1 VVDKQLLPVL
11 PLPPEEYNREY
22 MESFVRTIELYF
34 LQTEEP
40 GNMRASTMAAT
51 KLPSTGGELRVGD
64 IFEDGG
70 ALKIVRSGDVFSGT
84 TVGTTAVGTVTISIS

>member
-1 VVDKQLLPVL
+1 MVDKQLLPVL
-11 PLPPEEYNREY
+11 PLPPEEYNR
-22 MESFVRTIELYF
+22 
-34 LQTEEP
+34 

-51 KLPSTGGELRVGD
+51 KLPLTGGELRVGD

-70 ALKIVRSGDVFSGT
+70 VLKIVRSGDVYSGT

>member
-22 MESFVRTIELYF
+22 MESLVRTIELYF

-51 KLPSTGGELRVGD
+51 KLPSTVGSCGSG
-64 IFEDGG
+64 IF
-70 ALKIVRSGDVFSGT
+70 LKMAGY
-84 TVGTTAVGTVTISIS
+84 